1 MLNIVRKLWVVIL
14 LLIILLCAVSYAS
27 QEEVDEK
34 EEFPNRP
41 INLVIPYA
49 PGGGMD
55 TSVRVLTSAAAEYFP
70 VQVRVINMPG
80 AGSTE
85 ATSYVYDQK
94 RDGYNLIAM
103 IDTAFLSSVIEL
115 DVPFDVEDWE
125 AVIQYATVEFGLGV
139 RQDSPWKTFSE
150 LIEYIKEHPG
160 EVTVASGAVG
170 HAAQVFLSLLT
181 EELGL
186 DIVQVPYESGGEA
199 AYSVVRGE
207 VDVVAQGIVVLKPL
221 WEEGIMQMLA
231 ISGDQRNALA
241 PEVPTMIEMGYDFKF
256 GSART
261 ILVPKGIPREHI
273 EFLEAAFLKLLE
285 DPSVLSLAKKTG
297 MPIVPRGTADAT
309 ERVYYQYEQL
319 KSL

>member
-1 MLNIVRKLWVVIL
+1 MLSVVRKLRVVIL
-14 LLIILLCAVSYAS
+14 LLIILLGVVGYAS
-27 QEEVDEK
+27 QEEA
-34 EEFPNRP
+34 FPDRP
-41 INLVIPYA
+41 INIVIPYS

-55 TSVRVLTSAAAEYFP
+55 TSVRVLTSVAAEHFP
-70 VQVRVINMPG
+70 VPVRVINMPG
-80 AGSTE
+80 AGSTV
-85 ATSYVYDQK
+85 ATGYVYDQK

-125 AVIQYATVEFGLGV
+125 ALIQYATVEFGLGV
-139 RQDSPWKTFSE
+139 RQDSQWKTFSE

-170 HAAQVFLSLLT
+170 HAAQVFLTLLT
-181 EELGL
+181 EKLGL
-186 DIVQVPYESGGEA
+186 DIVQVPYESGGES

-231 ISGDQRNALA
+231 NSGDQRNALA
-241 PEVPTMIEMGYDFKF
+241 PEVPTMIEQGYDFTF

-261 ILVPKGIPREHI
+261 ILIPKGIPREHI

-309 ERVYYQYEQL
+309 KRLYYQYEQL